1 MKHGRRFKPLANV
14 LVSLRAILPTKLMVA
29 GGKGGT
35 DINAGQSGKGATATD
50 ETPML
55 F

>member
-14 LVSLRAILPTKLMVA
+14 LVSVRAILPIRLMVA
-29 GGKGGT
+29 GEKGGT
-35 DINAGQSGKGATATD
+35 DINAGQSGKGVTETN